1 MSLARAPA
9 REFLDALTLRI
20 PLDAPDG
27 DLAGRSTEIRR
38 SLRGEEE

>member
-9 REFLDALTLRI
+9 REFLDALTLRL
-20 PLDAPDG
+20 PLEAPDG

-38 SLRGEEE
+38 LRGGEE